1 MLKPCRFAGAAALIG
16 LAFGSDPL
24 AAECR
29 WLVQPYVSEATLDRP
44 TFDILYDGLERRVF
58 YAFSVV
64 SEGIA
69 ERIAGEGA
77 LPEAVDDL
85 RPLEALQ
92 TPLDHTVYRLDLA
105 SVSPGTLYLVAAPE
119 PVPALER
126 AGARIV
132 PERPLMVSQYVPR
145 TRGAS
150 DQSGALPRRSEATV
164 LADAE
169 DIAASDDLVICAYDA
184 AIR

>member
-1 MLKPCRFAGAAALIG
+1 MLKLRRAIGVAPLLG
-16 LAFGSDPL
+16 LATASGPL

-29 WLVQPYVSEATLDRP
+29 WLVQPYVSEATLERP
-44 TFDILYDGLERRVF
+44 TFEILYDGLERGTF
-58 YAFSVV
+58 YAFSVA
-64 SEGIA
+64 SEDLA
-69 ERIAGEGA
+69 ERIARGEPLAGVA
-77 LPEAVDDL
+77 DDA
-85 RPLEALQ
+85 RPLEALR
-92 TPLDHTVYRLDLA
+92 TPLDHIVYRLDPE
-105 SVSPGTLYLVAAPE
+105 SVPPGTVYLLAASE

-126 AGARIV
+126 LGARIV

-164 LADAE
+164 VAQAD
-169 DIAASDDLVICAYDA
+169 DIRTADDLTICAYEA